1 MRSSS
6 SLVGRRARI
15 ALGIGFL
22 SGILFAIHCGSSNDS
37 TFSDAC
43 SALYGD
49 RCGKACADDTQCGGG
64 LHCAAG
70 RCNAVC
76 GPGRPCT
83 VALACTANGRCL
95 VGGFGEGGNP
105 IPGDDPDSGCADLSV
120 NLTKTTPTI
129 LVLVDRS
136 GSMTATFGSGTRWTT
151 LKSVLLDGG
160 VIKSLEGEVNFG
172 LTMYSNP
179 TRSTVGC
186 PDLTGVP
193 FALNNYAAIDGV
205 LAPASTE
212 PDTPTAESILG
223 VAGITPSG
231 NTPGGLAALD
241 AGGGQKIILLVTDGD
256 PDYCQN
262 PYANDPVGNGGV
274 DASEAQKAKDMS
286 VDAVRRAFGAGIK
299 TYVLA
304 IGDEIQATHQQEMA
318 NTGLGLSPDAGDAA
332 PFFRPTDEAQL
343 ISQINSIIAGV
354 RSCKYTLNRNVQPG
368 FESRGTVRLNG
379 DALPFGDPNGWRL
392 TAPNEIEIQGTACET
407 IKTTANAT
415 LTATFPCGSIVN

>member
-6 SLVGRRARI
+6 FLVRRRARI

-70 RCNAVC
+70 RCNAEC

-83 VALACTANGRCL
+83 GALACAANGRCL

-120 NLTKTTPTI
+120 NLAKTTPTI

-136 GSMTATFGSGTRWTT
+136 GSMSATFGTGTRWTT
-151 LKSVLLDGG
+151 LKNVLLDGG
-160 VIKSLEGEVNFG
+160 VIKNLEGEVNFG
-172 LTMYSNP
+172 LTTYANP
-179 TRSTVGC
+179 SGGGC
-186 PDLTGVP
+186 PDLEGVP
-193 FALNNYAAIDGV
+193 IALNNYDEINALLG
-205 LAPASTE
+205 PATTD
-212 PDTPTAESILG
+212 PDTPTGESILA
-223 VAGITPSG
+223 VAGIGPTGELTPD
-231 NTPGGLAALD
+231 GLAARD

-256 PDYCQN
+256 PDTCLN
-262 PYANDPVGNGGV
+262 PGANDPTGAP
-274 DASEAQKAKDMS
+274 DAAEQRKAQIVS
-286 VDAVRRAFGAGIK
+286 VDAVRQAFARGIK

-304 IGDEIQATHQQEMA
+304 IGDEIQAFHQQEMA

-379 DALPFGDPNGWRL
+379 NVLPFGDPNGWRL

-407 IKTTANAT
+407 IKTTASAT